1 MAISP
6 EQRDE
11 ILEVVVGLFNG
22 SPDGNVLSALS
33 DLVESGTSIEDLA
46 DLLAAHSLFTGT
58 ILAGK
63 VTDDQQTQLL
73 MDHFGLV
80 ADPDD
85 PESAGSI
92 AESYFASQIEAGT
105 GFGEIVFT
113 AVNFLSDLPEEFA
126 DTFADAAALLANKV
140 QVAALYAENNPSD
153 SAEDMLSVLA
163 GVSSTFPVTEA
174 EAIDYLNS
182 VGQGPNP
189 GQTFDLTFGDD
200 SLAGGAGDDT
210 FTGGLENDG
219 TGTLVQ
225 SWEDVDSIN
234 GGAGTDTLNATLD
247 GSAAITPSILNVEV
261 INIRNVTADG
271 AVDFADADGVEQIWN
286 NASST
291 GRTLTYDTAPIA
303 ATFGIRNTQSTTDID
318 TFDDVTADD
327 DNLSLAAVGA
337 GKDDTTRAVVQSTT
351 DAASIETMSIDA
363 SGDNFVDVSAFT
375 AITGL
380 TIAGTGS
387 VDATVDVTALETVN
401 AEDNSGG
408 VTLDL
413 LASVI
418 DLTVTGGSGNDDIT
432 AGTANDTINAG
443 EGDDRVAFGSTFL
456 TTDDT
461 VDGGEEGDDTI
472 ALLDGDDVAGL
483 TADSVSN
490 FENLEL
496 GAAGAAI
503 TVDNDDFGFNSI
515 ILGDDIGFAVELQN
529 VGEAELE
536 IKDSQA
542 GVITVTSAGDTD
554 ALNVLINAEEAV
566 DPVVLAGV
574 DVTDIEEVTFTTAA
588 ETDNTEITT
597 IEVDGVTTLTFA
609 GAGNVELTDITDADD
624 ATKLESIDLTGQTG
638 GVEIVAN
645 NLAYGTTFS
654 LGNLGE
660 TASATFDFDDD
671 ATNDEASELLATAG
685 ARDIFV
691 FTTEFTGDVAIDSN
705 NGGVEFGGD
714 VTDDRIDLQSFG
726 LGGIDDLTFTDVAD
740 GLLIE
745 NDAFGGGRILLVG
758 VSGADVN
765 TNDFVF

>member
-1 MAISP
+1 MAITP
-6 EQRDE
+6 EQRDD

-22 SPDGNVLSALS
+22 SPDGNVLTALS
-33 DLVESGTSIEDLA
+33 DLVENDTSIEDLA

-63 VTDDQQTQLL
+63 VTTDQQVDVL

-92 AESYFASQIEAGT
+92 AESYFTSQIEAGT

-140 QVAALYAENNPSD
+140 QVAKLYAENNPSD
-153 SAEDMLSVLA
+153 SADEMLSVLA

-200 SLAGGAGDDT
+200 SLTGGAGDDT

-225 SWEDVDSIN
+225 SWEDVDSID

-271 AVDFADADGVEQIWN
+271 AVDFADADGVEEIWN

-303 ATFGIRNTQSTTDID
+303 ATFGIRNSQSTTDID

-408 VTLDL
+408 ITLDL
-413 LASVI
+413 SAAAAGTG
-418 DLTVTGGSGNDDIT
+418 LTITGGSGDDDIT
-432 AGTANDTINAG
+432 AGTLDDTINTG
-443 EGDDRVAFGSTFL
+443 EGDDRVAFGSGLL
-456 TTDDT
+456 TADDT

-490 FENLEL
+490 FESLEL

-503 TVDNDDFGFNSI
+503 TVDNDDFGFTSV
-515 ILGDDIGFAVELQN
+515 ILGADITQAVELQN
-529 VGEAELE
+529 LGEAQLE
-536 IKDSQA
+536 IKNSQA
-542 GVITVTSAGDTD
+542 GVITVTSAGDSD

-574 DVTDIEEVTFTTAA
+574 DVTDIETVTINSAA
-588 ETDNTEITT
+588 DTDNTEITT

-609 GAGNVELTDITDADD
+609 GAAEVVVDDITDADD
-624 ATKLESIDLTGQTG
+624 ATKLESIDLTGLIG
-638 GVEIVAN
+638 GFELNAN
-645 NLAYGTTFS
+645 TLAYGTTFT

-660 TASATFDFDDD
+660 VAGTAFDFGDG
-671 ATNDEASELLATAG
+671 AEEASYLLATAG
-685 ARDIFV
+685 SRDTIQ
-691 FTTEFTGDVAIDSN
+691 FTTAFENDVVID
-705 NGGVEFGGD
+705 GGEFGGD
-714 VTDDRIDLQSFG
+714 VTDDRIELSSFG
-726 LGGIDDLTFTDVAD
+726 LAGIDDLTFTDVGAD
-740 GLLIE
+740 VVIE
-745 NDAFGGGRILLVG
+745 NEDFGGGRILLVG
-758 VSGADVN
+758 VNGADVN

>member
-1 MAISP
+1 MAITP
-6 EQRDE
+6 EQRDD

-22 SPDGNVLSALS
+22 SPDGNVLTALS
-33 DLVESGTSIEDLA
+33 DLVENDTSIEDLA

-63 VTDDQQTQLL
+63 VTTDQQVDVL

-92 AESYFASQIEAGT
+92 AESYFTSQIEAGT

-140 QVAALYAENNPSD
+140 QVAKLYAENNPSD
-153 SAEDMLSVLA
+153 SADEMLSVLA

-200 SLAGGAGDDT
+200 SLTGGAGDDT

-225 SWEDVDSIN
+225 SWEDVDSID

-271 AVDFADADGVEQIWN
+271 AVDFADADGVEEIWN

-303 ATFGIRNTQSTTDID
+303 ATFGIRNSQSTTDID

-408 VTLDL
+408 ITLDL
-413 LASVI
+413 SAAAAGTG
-418 DLTVTGGSGNDDIT
+418 LTITGGSGDDDIT
-432 AGTANDTINAG
+432 AGTLDDTINTG
-443 EGDDRVAFGSTFL
+443 EGDDRVAFGSGLL
-456 TTDDT
+456 TADDT

-490 FENLEL
+490 FESLEL

-503 TVDNDDFGFNSI
+503 TVDNDDFGFTSV
-515 ILGDDIGFAVELQN
+515 ILGADITQAVELQN
-529 VGEAELE
+529 LGEAQLE
-536 IKDSQA
+536 IKNSQA
-542 GVITVTSAGDTD
+542 GVITVTSAGDSD

-574 DVTDIEEVTFTTAA
+574 DVTDIETVTINSAA
-588 ETDNTEITT
+588 DTDNTEITT

-609 GAGNVELTDITDADD
+609 GAAEVVVDDITDADD
-624 ATKLESIDLTGQTG
+624 ATKLESIDLTGLTG
-638 GVEIVAN
+638 GFELNAN
-645 NLAYGTTFS
+645 TLAYGTTFT

-660 TASATFDFDDD
+660 VAGTAFDFGDG
-671 ATNDEASELLATAG
+671 AEEASYLLATAG
-685 ARDIFV
+685 SRDTIQ
-691 FTTEFTGDVAIDSN
+691 FTTAFENDVVID
-705 NGGVEFGGD
+705 GGEFGGD
-714 VTDDRIDLQSFG
+714 VTDDRIDLSSFG
-726 LGGIDDLTFTDVAD
+726 LAGIDDLTFTDVGAD
-740 GLLIE
+740 VVIE
-745 NDAFGGGRILLVG
+745 NEDFGGGRILLVG
-758 VSGADVN
+758 VNGADDN
-765 TNDFVF
+765 TNDFEF